1 MGESF
6 FLNCR
11 SSRKR
16 SPLAEDM
23 SLQNTSPPSEEGMSP
38 KAYHRCVHLLFPIVP
53 ASWPLLVLLNSFC
66 KLVDIFA
73 FPLYDKKKMLLG
85 NTKKNKPLFWKNL
98 DFNWEKVLPNTA
110 NSVSNLMLSNMNQAV
125 SAQENERTVG
135 SEWDGMVRRASWRR
149 WVWDRT
155 CGKECGGGA
164 Q

>member
-53 ASWPLLVLLNSFC
+53 SSWPLLVLLNSFC
-66 KLVDIFA
+66 KLFNIFE

-85 NTKKNKPLFWKNL
+85 NIKKNKPLFWKNL

-110 NSVSNLMLSNMNQAV
+110 NSVSNIMLSNMNQAV
-125 SAQENERTVG
+125 SAQESVKEQFDQN
-135 SEWDGMVRRASWRR
+135 GMR
-149 WVWDRT
+149 
-155 CGKECGGGA
+155 
-164 Q
+164 